1 MEQEVFEYNNLSD
14 FFSTFPTQFLKNEY
28 SLVYRGMQNAD
39 WKLVS
44 TLYRYMD
51 ELKVEAASLNSRM
64 VLGELNSK
72 TAHTEVESMLIE
84 KLKLNVGINND
95 LPTSITNDFDEL
107 KWLQYGQHYGLP
119 SPLLDWTKS
128 PYVALY
134 FALQNPQEVS
144 HSRALWTLNAD
155 MLLLLNTLLEEKV
168 YSKNQ
173 FYQYTIPVQ
182 SLLSATDTY
191 SVNKRI
197 AYQLGLF
204 TREYRGITISDW
216 YKKATKV
223 LDITLTSP
231 LLQKHVWADDLS
243 ERIEYLQVLDRMN
256 INSRVLFPDIEGSV
270 KQAKEGVLWDLV
282 EEKTKHATY
291 KTNSDNQIHH
301 EMHISMKSAL
311 SK

>member
-1 MEQEVFEYNNLSD
+1 MEQEIFEYNNLSD
-14 FFSTFPTQFLKNEY
+14 FFSTFPTHFLKNQY
-28 SLVYRGMQNAD
+28 TLVYRGMQNSD
-39 WKLVS
+39 WKLES
-44 TLYRYMD
+44 TLYRYMQ
-51 ELKVEAASLNSRM
+51 ELKLDVSMLNNNWVSE
-64 VLGELNSK
+64 ELNSK
-72 TAHTEVESMLIE
+72 TAHSTIENMLIE
-84 KLKLNVGINND
+84 SLKLNVGINND
-95 LPTSITNDFDEL
+95 LPDSITNDFDEL

-134 FALQNPQEVS
+134 FALQNQQKEA
-144 HSRALWTLNAD
+144 HSRALWTLNTD
-155 MLLLLNTLLEEKV
+155 MLGLINTLLEEQL

-173 FYQYTIPVQ
+173 FYQYTIPIQ
-182 SLLSATDTY
+182 SLLTATDTY

-216 YKKATKV
+216 YSKAVKA

-231 LLQKHVWADDLS
+231 LLQKHIWVDNLS

-270 KQAKEGVLWDLV
+270 KQTKENVLWALIGERSKDM
-282 EEKTKHATY
+282 TY
-291 KTNSDNQIHH
+291 KTNSDDKIHY
-301 EMHISMKSAL
+301 ETHIAL
-311 SK
+311 KP